1 MKRGVLI
8 TGGLGYIGS
17 HAVVALCEAG
27 YEPVIVDNLS
37 NASRSALT
45 RVERLVGRTVA
56 CFEMDVRDAAGME
69 RILRDHR
76 ISSVMHFAGSKAVA
90 ESVQDPIGY
99 YDNNVAGTISLIAA
113 MKAVGVK
120 TLIFSSSATVYS
132 QSNAMPVDET
142 GVLSASNPYGRS
154 KLFVEKILTDLHA
167 SQRGWGI
174 ACLRYFNPVGAHASG
189 LIGEDP
195 RGTPNNLVPYIAQ
208 VAVGR
213 RARLSVFGNDY
224 ETSDGTGVRDFVHVS
239 DIVDGHLA
247 ALRYL
252 EGNSHL
258 ITVNLGTGKG
268 TSVLEML
275 RQFELASDQA
285 VPYVVEGRRPGDVAE
300 CWADVS
306 KARDLLGWSAT
317 RSVAEMCADSWRWQT
332 MNPNGYDQ

>member
-1 MKRGVLI
+1 MSRAVLV

-45 RVERLVGRTVA
+45 RIESLGGRAVPY
-56 CFEMDVRDAAGME
+56 FEMDVRDTAGME
-69 RILRDHR
+69 LILREHR
-76 ISSVMHFAGSKAVA
+76 ISAVMHFAGSKAVG
-90 ESVQDPIGY
+90 ESVQDPIAY
-99 YDNNVAGTISLIAA
+99 YDNNVSGTISLVAA
-113 MKAVGVK
+113 MKAVGIN

-132 QSNAMPVDET
+132 ESNSMPVDET
-142 GVLSASNPYGRS
+142 GDLWASNPYGRS
-154 KLFVEKILTDLHA
+154 KRFVEEILTDLHA
-167 SQRGWGI
+167 SQPGWGI

-224 ETSDGTGVRDFVHVS
+224 ETSDGTGVRDFVHVL
-239 DIVDGHLA
+239 DLVEGHLA
-247 ALRYL
+247 ALRYV
-252 EGNSHL
+252 ENNSHL

-268 TSVLEML
+268 TSVLGML
-275 RQFELASDQA
+275 RQFELVSGQT
-285 VPYVVEGRRPGDVAE
+285 VPYVVEGRRPGDVAK

-317 RSVAEMCADSWRWQT
+317 RSVAEMCADTWRWQQ
-332 MNPNGYDQ
+332 MNPKGYSQ